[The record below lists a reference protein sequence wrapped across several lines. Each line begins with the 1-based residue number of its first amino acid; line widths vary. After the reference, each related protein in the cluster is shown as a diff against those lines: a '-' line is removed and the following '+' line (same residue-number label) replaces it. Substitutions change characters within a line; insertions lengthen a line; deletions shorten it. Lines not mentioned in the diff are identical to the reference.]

1 MMDLKKNLP
10 LTLCLLALFL
20 FTVVLAGCGTAPQD
34 TSAPADKEAAAPSSE
49 KSSDSEPVLKDLLGK
64 GKALNEMS
72 FDCETQV
79 GEQKMLVKT
88 WIKGKKVRSEM
99 ESPEAGGKII
109 NIIDSAAGVVYVY
122 QPEQKMATKMD
133 ISMAQQD
140 GSSSP
145 QEDLEAMNPEKMK
158 YVGKD
163 TIDGKKCLVYEITED
178 NVGTSKVWLWEENG
192 IPLRMEVISDGEKIV
207 MEYRNIKIGGI
218 PDSMFELPKGTQI
231 MEFNM
236 PTMPTP

>member
-1 MMDLKKNLP
+1 MDLKKNLP

-64 GKALNEMS
+64 GKAVNEMS

-88 WIKGKKVRSEM
+88 WMKGDKLRNEI
-99 ESPEAGGKII
+99 ESPEGDGKII
-109 NIIDSAAGVVYVY
+109 NIIDNAAGVVYVY
-122 QPEQKMATKMD
+122 HPEQKMATKMD

-163 TIDGKKCLVYEITED
+163 TIDGKRCLVYEITED

-192 IPLRMEVISDGEKIV
+192 IPVRMEVISDGEKMV

-218 PDSMFELPKGTQI
+218 PDSMFELPAGIQI
-231 MEFNM
+231 TEFSM
-236 PTMPTP
+236 PTMSTP